1 MIGGIWEEVLYM
13 ATKNEPKVN
22 LVLEY
27 DGKSVNIEDVS
38 KAAKEDWT
46 KGHKGNVSDLKLYLK
61 PEESKA
67 YYVANES
74 DAGFVDM

>member
-1 MIGGIWEEVLYM
+1 M

-27 DGKSVNIEDVS
+27 DSKSVDLEGVS
-38 KAAKEDWT
+38 KAAKEDWA

-67 YYVANES
+67 YYVVNGS
-74 DAGFVDM
+74 DAGSVNM